1 MAVKFPKVGP
11 QHLLEKDPTF
21 PARKRFIQEAYN
33 MWRLNEDQH
42 QNFPVLLGYNTESF
56 PYHII
61 TKFEEYGCLLQL
73 VRKSRKGNPNVKPT
87 QLLKM
92 LIGISDALL
101 YLEKLG
107 LVHRAIM
114 AENILVGDNFVC
126 KLSGLH
132 ALKQLTVG
140 SSNGGN

>member
-1 MAVKFPKVGP
+1 M
-11 QHLLEKDPTF
+11 
-21 PARKRFIQEAYN
+21 
-33 MWRLNEDQH
+33 
-42 QNFPVLLGYNTESF
+42 
-56 PYHII
+56 
-61 TKFEEYGCLLQL
+61 
-73 VRKSRKGNPNVKPT
+73 KPT

-132 ALKQLTVG
+132 ALKQLTVDI
-140 SSNGGN
+140 SNGGN